1 MTTQEKAEKALEY
14 FKRHQ
19 RGDDRIWVTKDEKP
33 DWIVDMCHAAHDS
46 GQMFPDDL
54 RYEYIVEALD
64 AISEADEIDEIE
76 TSTDI
81 YTHDLTA
88 WLHSRADRPDYCD
101 MAQEEGLIADDAT
114 TWQRL
119 TGGQY
124 TEKREIL
131 DSLIGFL
138 ENLDEEGI
146 AA

>member
-1 MTTQEKAEKALEY
+1 
-14 FKRHQ
+14 
-19 RGDDRIWVTKDEKP
+19 
-33 DWIVDMCHAAHDS
+33 
-46 GQMFPDDL
+46 
-54 RYEYIVEALD
+54 
-64 AISEADEIDEIE
+64 
-76 TSTDI
+76 
-81 YTHDLTA
+81 
-88 WLHSRADRPDYCD
+88 
-101 MAQEEGLIADDAT
+101 LIADDAT